1 MPSSLLHHGE
11 LPDGGFSPFRRHR
24 TARAL
29 STYVLAELRR
39 GRFLHDVLEDE
50 AVTAPTAGHPELFE
64 DLASDQEVLA
74 AIADRGRAGALCA
87 APAGDD
93 AVADTR
99 QLVAC

>member
-50 AVTAPTAGHPELFE
+50 AVTAPTADHPELLD
-64 DLASDQEVLA
+64 DLGWDQEILA
-74 AIADRGRAGALCA
+74 AIADRGRADTPCA
-87 APAGDD
+87 APAAD
-93 AVADTR
+93 AALTDTR
-99 QLVAC
+99 QLLAC